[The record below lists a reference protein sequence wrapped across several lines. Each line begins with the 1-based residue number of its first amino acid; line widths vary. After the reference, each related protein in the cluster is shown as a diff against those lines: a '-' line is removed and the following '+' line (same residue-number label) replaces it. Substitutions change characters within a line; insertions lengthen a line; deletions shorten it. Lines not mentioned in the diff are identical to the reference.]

1 MDRIAAKIR
10 SELTKTLAQGVSDS
24 TRSLETSIEGFV
36 EKVFSVHG
44 FLHNV
49 WEAIGHNDESATNLP
64 IIITAALWVTVLLI
78 VLSIIADAI
87 LAQLDPRV
95 RGSGY

>member
-1 MDRIAAKIR
+1 LPLF
-10 SELTKTLAQGVSDS
+10 LTNLM
-24 TRSLETSIEGFV
+24 LV
-36 EKVFSVHG
+36 EKVFSIPG

-78 VLSIIADAI
+78 ILSILADAI

-95 RGSGY
+95 RGSGF